1 MLFPLAHRDL
11 PLVLNMP
18 DFEWWQPEMLCQNL
32 VRPGDTQPSKNCLK
46 WILLDHVLTSES
58 WPWVLFAHGGCWFI
72 WINSFDTESMKK
84 KKQHPLLL
92 DLSQTQCLALLLT
105 EQNCTPTSRKKGKAS
120 YEESLDLWL
129 LSQIKILSDSG
140 TLPFLCEGSNHEGFV
155 KPECFTDCTMSYYRS
170 SSSDQKL

>member
-1 MLFPLAHRDL
+1 MAARDAVPEFGQAWRHPAFKEL
-11 PLVLNMP
+11 
-18 DFEWWQPEMLCQNL
+18 PEM
-32 VRPGDTQPSKNCLK
+32 DTVGSRFDIRELTLGAVCTWRML
-46 WILLDHVLTSES
+46 IYLDKQL
-58 WPWVLFAHGGCWFI
+58 WYWVH
-72 WINSFDTESMKK
+72 EK

-129 LSQIKILSDSG
+129 RSQIKILSDSG
-140 TLPFLCEGSNHEGFV
+140 TLPFLCEGSNHKGFV
-155 KPECFTDCTMSYYRS
+155 KPEYFTDCTMSYYRS

>member
-1 MLFPLAHRDL
+1 
-11 PLVLNMP
+11 MP
-18 DFEWWQPEMLCQNL
+18 NFEWWQPEMLCQNL
-32 VRPGDTQPSKNCLK
+32 VSPGDTQPSKNCLK
-46 WILLDHVLTSES
+46 WILLDLVLTSES
-58 WPWVLFAHGGCWFI
+58 WPWVLFAHGGCWHLDKQL
-72 WINSFDTESMKK
+72 WYWVHE
-84 KKQHPLLL
+84 KQHPPLL

-105 EQNCTPTSRKKGKAS
+105 EQNCTPTSRKKGKTS

-129 LSQIKILSDSG
+129 HSQIKILSDSG